1 MVFEHAQSACYVF
14 RYIKLQQFNVAKNAV
29 CSSTYMYNTD
39 RKQNKIN
46 ISFYKRTL
54 YCYDLI

>member
-39 RKQNKIN
+39 NNKIKSTYLFTN
-46 ISFYKRTL
+46 EHYTVMI
-54 YCYDLI
+54 